1 MDFRLIRNATLRL
14 RYGGVDFLID
24 PMLGVRHAIRPM
36 GDSSDRNPT
45 VDLPCSIDEVLGG
58 IDAVIVS
65 HLHPDHFD
73 EAAFGLVP
81 RHLPVLCQAGDGD
94 ELTGAGFDA
103 TELTASTR
111 YHDVEITPV
120 EASHGSGPILERM
133 GSVTG
138 LLFRADGEPSLYW
151 SGDTILNDAVRGT
164 VADAQPEVIVT
175 HSGGASAGGTTIIMD
190 IDDTLEVAR
199 LAPSAIVIAVH
210 LEAVAHAPV
219 TRTAL
224 RTAAD
229 AAGIEPTRLRIPV
242 DGESITLIA
251 VPNRDAVYP

>member
-14 RYGGVDFLID
+14 GYGGVDFLID
-24 PMLGVRHAIRPM
+24 PMLGVRHTIRPM

-73 EAAFGLVP
+73 EAASGWSRVTCRCPARRATVTSSRAPVSTPPNHGEHALP
-81 RHLPVLCQAGDGD
+81 RRRNHA
-94 ELTGAGFDA
+94 
-103 TELTASTR
+103 R
-111 YHDVEITPV
+111 
-120 EASHGSGPILERM
+120 R
-133 GSVTG
+133 
-138 LLFRADGEPSLYW
+138 GEPRERPDPRTHGFGHRPAVPSRRRTSLYW

-164 VADAQPEVIVT
+164 VADAQPDVIVT

-224 RTAAD
+224 RAAAD

-242 DGESITLIA
+242 DGESITLIV